1 LFSLWAFQIQ
11 DDILG
16 TFGDAKTTGKSDVS
30 DIIEGKRTVL
40 LLEFL
45 QRADAAQRNLA
56 GRVVGNPQASDSD
69 IHQLLQ
75 AMRDSG
81 ALQSSI
87 DLGWKYV
94 HKAEKLVTQLTTD
107 THTQLIMHD
116 AVQYMME
123 RVQ

>member
-1 LFSLWAFQIQ
+1 MNFNRASSLSNVDEAYSS
-11 DDILG
+11 
-16 TFGDAKTTGKSDVS
+16 K
-30 DIIEGKRTVL
+30 
-40 LLEFL
+40 
-45 QRADAAQRNLA
+45 
-56 GRVVGNPQASDSD
+56 ASDSN

-107 THTQLIMHD
+107 THTQLIMLD